1 MSLLNQR
8 TTDTVQGAV
17 ALSRTAISEPG
28 MTRFRLSICPRM
40 RQPESLRSLTCQ
52 IWGIASIG
60 PAVESDIGLALPL
73 AGKNGETVGTSKGG
87 IVFSVFGAAADEI
100 SSFCFCPFLRN
111 SSTM

>member
-1 MSLLNQR
+1 
-8 TTDTVQGAV
+8 
-17 ALSRTAISEPG
+17 
-28 MTRFRLSICPRM
+28 M

-73 AGKNGETVGTSKGG
+73 AGRNERVGTSKGG

-111 SSTM
+111 SSTMQEKPTMAWTARETGLRSARRSMS

>member
-8 TTDTVQGAV
+8 TTATVQGV
-17 ALSRTAISEPG
+17 VSLSRTAISEPG
-28 MTRFRLSICPRM
+28 ITCVRLSICPRM

-73 AGKNGETVGTSKGG
+73 DGKNGERVGTSKGG
-87 IVFSVFGAAADEI
+87 IVFSVFDAAAGEL
-100 SSFCFCPFLRN
+100 SSLWFCPCLRS